1 MKKLLE
7 KVKTKLWLIPILL
20 LCSISLIVL
29 SIGIPSFIEKL
40 RHIGGG
46 NAFFGLCIGIVSLIT
61 MIHLFFGAIYALEKM
76 EPYFTHWWQL
86 AIYACILLFGTGA
99 ILGGSFLNSPDVEPV
114 EYEVSYNEGYHEGS
128 DNQNRI
134 MEDMTYEAYED
145 GYDDGYYEGYD
156 EGYNVGTS
164 EYFPEEEIYT
174 LYDYFQGLNGMTRD
188 DAIWA
193 VDRLVEIFNLST
205 EP

>member
-7 KVKTKLWLIPILL
+7 KIKGKLWLIPILL
-20 LCSISLIVL
+20 LCAISLIVFA
-29 SIGIPSFIEKL
+29 IGIPSFIEKL
-40 RHIGGG
+40 RYIGGG
-46 NAFFGLCIGIVSLIT
+46 SSFFGLCIGIVSLIT

-76 EPYFTHWWQL
+76 EPYFRHWWQFSV
-86 AIYACILLFGTGA
+86 YACILLFGTAA
-99 ILGGSFLNSPDVEPV
+99 ILGRPFLSNPDNKPI
-114 EYEVSYNEGYHEGS
+114 EYGVSCKESCHDGAESG
-128 DNQNRI
+128 NRSG
-134 MEDMTYEAYED
+134 EDAAYED

-156 EGYNVGTS
+156 EGYHVGAS
-164 EYFPEEEIYT
+164 ECFPEEEIYT

-188 DAIWA
+188 DAIGA